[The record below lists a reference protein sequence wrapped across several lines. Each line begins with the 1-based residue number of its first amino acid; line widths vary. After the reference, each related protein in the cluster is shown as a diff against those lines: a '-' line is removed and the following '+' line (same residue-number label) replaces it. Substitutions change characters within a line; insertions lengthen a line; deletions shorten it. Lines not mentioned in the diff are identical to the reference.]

1 LSHTELS
8 LGFAFAHSTEL
19 FNQQHANP
27 HLQGETLMMFKDYF
41 IKNYGVPKWTAG
53 TGGSGG
59 AIQHT

>member
-1 LSHTELS
+1 LR
-8 LGFAFAHSTEL
+8 STEL

-27 HLQGETLMMFKDYF
+27 HLQGETLMMLKDYF

-59 AIQHT
+59 SIQQYLIAQLYPG